1 VEALY
6 MGVPVL
12 VRAGDR
18 YVAHM
23 GESILHNAGLPEWI
37 AADEA
42 AYPQLGARLAADI
55 PGLAVLRA
63 GMRERMLKSPL
74 FDAPRFARNLEGA
87 IRQMWRI
94 WCDAQRVK

>member
-1 VEALY
+1 

-23 GESILHNAGLPEWI
+23 GESILHNAGLSDWI
-37 AADEA
+37 AADEED
-42 AYPQLGARLAADI
+42 YPRLGARVAADVA
-55 PGLAVLRA
+55 GLASLRA

-74 FDAPRFARNLEGA
+74 FDAPRFARNLEAA
-87 IRQMWRI
+87 IRGMWRI
-94 WCDAQRVK
+94 WCDAQGAR